1 MKWEYNKVSSSCELT
16 TSKLN
21 ELDKESWEL
30 VSVMQTASVKYIGGG
45 RIDTTSM
52 VYYFKRP
59 IE

>member
-30 VSVMQTASVKYIGGG
+30 VSVMQTASVKYIGGFVL
-45 RIDTTSM
+45 ILHQWFITLKDQ
-52 VYYFKRP
+52 
-59 IE
+59 

>member
-1 MKWEYNKVSSSCELT
+1 MKWEYNKVCSSCELT
-16 TSKLN
+16 NSELN
-21 ELDKESWEL
+21 GLGKESWEL
-30 VSVMQTASVKYIGGG
+30 VSVMQIASVKYISGV

>member
-1 MKWEYNKVSSSCELT
+1 MKWEYNKVRSSCGLT
-16 TSKLN
+16 VSELN
-21 ELDKESWEL
+21 ELGKESWEL
-30 VSVMQTASVKYIGGG
+30 VSVMQTASVKYIGGV

>member
-21 ELDKESWEL
+21 ELGKESWEL
-30 VSVMQTASVKYIGGG
+30 VSVMQTVSVKYIGGV
-45 RIDTTSM
+45 RIDTTST